1 MKMCTLYVLA
11 TVLGITNFNALE
23 KVTNMMKSVQIIKE
37 EVEGKYKD
45 FIDKV
50 MTEKGFK
57 EKIEKLGDLKE
68 GINKKKSLA
77 KEKSKER
84 KAMKLLRKQNKSEHS
99 HQVDENSIDE

>member
-45 FIDKV
+45 FIDRV

-57 EKIEKLGDLKE
+57 
-68 GINKKKSLA
+68 
-77 KEKSKER
+77 
-84 KAMKLLRKQNKSEHS
+84 
-99 HQVDENSIDE
+99 